1 VSDQEVRELASEDPL
16 MEYAGYQFG
25 YRNRDEFTRICQD
38 VFDEHEYGFATRERS
53 PLIIDAGAHVGAAT
67 HYFKR
72 RYPGARVLA
81 YEANPVTFRL
91 LRENIARNR
100 LEGVVAMQA
109 ALAAEP
115 GEITFYAAATDDEP
129 GAWGDSLIRQ
139 PWHDNDAT
147 SAVRVPAVT
156 LSSIL
161 TEPVDL
167 LKLDIEG
174 METAVLTEAA
184 PRLSLVKR
192 VVLEF
197 HGTKRNPDNSINRLI
212 EVLREAGLTP
222 EIRQFGE
229 IIAIPNIQR
238 DDPYWL
244 MVRAERLKGWQR
256 LWRMFG

>member
-1 VSDQEVRELASEDPL
+1 MSDQEARDSASDEPV
-16 MEYAGYQFG
+16 MEYAGYRFG
-25 YRNRDEFTRICQD
+25 YRNQDEFTRICQD
-38 VFDEHEYGFATRERS
+38 VFDGHEYGFATRERS
-53 PLIIDAGAHVGAAT
+53 PLIVDAGAHVGVAT

-91 LRENIARNR
+91 LQQNIARNQ
-100 LEGVVAMQA
+100 LDGVVATQA
-109 ALAAEP
+109 ALAPEP
-115 GEITFYAAATDDEP
+115 GEITFYAAAGDDEP
-129 GAWGDSLIRQ
+129 GAWGDSAIRQ
-139 PWHDNDAT
+139 PWHENEVTA
-147 SAVRVPAVT
+147 AVRVPAVT

-174 METAVLTEAA
+174 METAVLAEAA
-184 PRLSLVKR
+184 PHLSLVKR

-229 IIAIPNIQR
+229 VIAIPHIQR

-244 MVRAERLKGWQR
+244 MVRAERLNGLQR